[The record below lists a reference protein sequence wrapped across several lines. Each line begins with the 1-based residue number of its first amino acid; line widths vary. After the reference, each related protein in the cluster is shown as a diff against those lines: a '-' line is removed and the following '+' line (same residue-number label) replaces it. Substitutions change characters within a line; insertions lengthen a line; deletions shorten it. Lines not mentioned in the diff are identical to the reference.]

1 MGVFLAVLVLAPA
14 IAVEAGIPAAP
25 AGVDSA
31 LVDGSALVL
40 GAPAGACIHRCGGI
54 RVPRARPTRPGLPVT
69 SAAMTVGAAGNG
81 VFLSG
86 AARLAPHG

>member
-25 AGVDSA
+25 AGIDSA
-31 LVDGSALVL
+31 LVDGGAPVL
-40 GAPAGACIHRCGGI
+40 GGAPADAFIHRCGGI
-54 RVPRARPTRPGLPVT
+54 QVPRARPTQLWLPVT
-69 SAAMTVGAAGNG
+69 SAAIGRNG

-86 AARLAPHG
+86 AACLAPHG